1 MQILPSAQTGEI
13 RVAAQI
19 EAVRQALTP
28 YHGKIRACV
37 LGGFA
42 EWRDTQNY
50 RVSMGYAPNLY
61 SRTNSNDIFDA
72 IMRRA
77 IPMLGAEDRVFVKT
91 EAQTAKFVIAGV
103 AARFKKAGDDGL
115 GCNIPTQAAMA
126 FMDAER
132 TLPGL
137 PPETAKIELIW
148 EPNAIWTKVERVLV
162 VARDGDRLL
171 WDYEIGA
178 EAGQSDITPMNPTR
192 GPDQPEDASD
202 LVKPKVVPQTNPAA
216 E

>member
-1 MQILPSAQTGEI
+1 M
-13 RVAAQI
+13 AADI
-19 EAVRQALTP
+19 DAVRKALTP
-28 YHGKIRACV
+28 YHGKIHASV

-42 EWRDTQNY
+42 EWRDTQAF
-50 RVSMGYAPNLY
+50 RVSKGYAPNLY

-77 IPMLGAEDRVFVKT
+77 IPLLGAEERVFVKT

-103 AARFKKAGDDGL
+103 AARFKKAGEDGL

-171 WDYEIGA
+171 WDYEIVA
-178 EAGQSDITPMNPTR
+178 DAGEGEITPLTLTGR
-192 GPDQPEDASD
+192 SDQPDDASD
-202 LVKPKVVPQTNPAA
+202 LVKPKVLPQIMPEAK
-216 E
+216 

>member
-1 MQILPSAQTGEI
+1 M
-13 RVAAQI
+13 AADI
-19 EAVRQALTP
+19 DAVRQALTP
-28 YHGKIRACV
+28 YHGKIHACV
-37 LGGFA
+37 MDGFA
-42 EWRDTQNY
+42 EWRDTQAY
-50 RVSMGYAPNLY
+50 RISKGHAPNLY

-72 IMRRA
+72 ILRRA
-77 IPMLGAEDRVFVKT
+77 IPVLGAEEKVFVKT
-91 EAQTAKFVIAGV
+91 EAQTARFVIGGV

-126 FMDAER
+126 FMDADR

-171 WDYEIGA
+171 WEYEIVADAGEGA
-178 EAGQSDITPMNPTR
+178 ITPLAPTS
-192 GPDQPEDASD
+192 PHDESDDASD
-202 LVKPKVVPQTNPAA
+202 LIKPKVQPKTKPEAK
-216 E
+216 

>member
-1 MQILPSAQTGEI
+1 MPADIN
-13 RVAAQI
+13 
-19 EAVRQALTP
+19 AVRQALTP
-28 YHGKIRACV
+28 YHGKIHACV
-37 LGGFA
+37 VDGFA
-42 EWRDTQNY
+42 EWRDTQAY
-50 RVSMGYAPNLY
+50 RISKGYAPNLY

-72 IMRRA
+72 ILRRA
-77 IPMLGAEDRVFVKT
+77 IPVLGAEEKVFVKT
-91 EAQTAKFVIAGV
+91 EAQTARFVIGGV

-126 FMDAER
+126 FMDADR

-171 WDYEIGA
+171 WEYEIVADAGEGA
-178 EAGQSDITPMNPTR
+178 ITPLAPTS
-192 GPDQPEDASD
+192 PHDESDDASD
-202 LVKPKVVPQTNPAA
+202 LIKPKVQPKTKPEAK
-216 E
+216 

>member
-1 MQILPSAQTGEI
+1 M
-13 RVAAQI
+13 AADI
-19 EAVRQALTP
+19 DAVRKALTP
-28 YHGKIRACV
+28 YHGKIHACV

-42 EWRDTQNY
+42 EWRDTQTY
-50 RVSMGYAPNLY
+50 RISKGYAPNLY

-77 IPMLGAEDRVFVKT
+77 IPMLGAEERVFVKT

-126 FMDAER
+126 FMDADR

-171 WDYEIGA
+171 WDYEIVA
-178 EAGQSDITPMNPTR
+178 DAGEGEVTPLAPTS
-192 GPDQPEDASD
+192 PHDQPDDSSD
-202 LVKPKVVPQTNPAA
+202 LVKPKALPQTKPEAK
-216 E
+216 

>member
-1 MQILPSAQTGEI
+1 
-13 RVAAQI
+13 VAADI
-19 EAVRQALTP
+19 DAVRQALTP
-28 YHGKIRACV
+28 YHGKIHACV
-37 LGGFA
+37 IDGFA
-42 EWRDTQNY
+42 EWRDTQAY
-50 RVSMGYAPNLY
+50 RISKGYSPNLY

-72 IMRRA
+72 ILRRA
-77 IPMLGAEDRVFVKT
+77 IPVLGAEEKVFVKT
-91 EAQTAKFVIAGV
+91 EAQTARFVIGGV

-126 FMDAER
+126 FMDADR

-171 WDYEIGA
+171 WEYEIVADAGEGA
-178 EAGQSDITPMNPTR
+178 ITPLAPTSPHDE
-192 GPDQPEDASD
+192 PDDASD
-202 LVKPKVVPQTNPAA
+202 LVKPKAQPKTKPEVK
-216 E
+216 

>member
-1 MQILPSAQTGEI
+1 M
-13 RVAAQI
+13 AADI
-19 EAVRQALTP
+19 DAVRKALTP
-28 YHGKIRACV
+28 YHGKIHACV
-37 LGGFA
+37 LEGFA
-42 EWRDTQNY
+42 EWRDTQTY
-50 RVSMGYAPNLY
+50 RVSKGYAPNLY

-77 IPMLGAEDRVFVKT
+77 IPVLGAEARVFVKT

-103 AARFKKAGDDGL
+103 AARFKKAGEDGL

-126 FMDAER
+126 FMDADR

-171 WDYEIGA
+171 WDYEIVA
-178 EAGQSDITPMNPTR
+178 DAGKGEITPLAPT
-192 GPDQPEDASD
+192 GPSDQPDDASD
-202 LVKPKVVPQTNPAA
+202 LVKPKALPQTKPEAQ
-216 E
+216 

>member
-1 MQILPSAQTGEI
+1 M
-13 RVAAQI
+13 AADI
-19 EAVRQALTP
+19 NAVREALTP
-28 YHGKIRACV
+28 YHGKIHACV
-37 LGGFA
+37 LDGFA
-42 EWRDTQNY
+42 EWRDTQKY
-50 RVSMGYAPNLY
+50 RISKGYAPNLY

-72 IMRRA
+72 ILRRA
-77 IPMLGAEDRVFVKT
+77 IPVLGAEERIFVKT

-126 FMDAER
+126 FMDADR

-171 WDYEIGA
+171 WDYEIVA
-178 EAGQSDITPMNPTR
+178 DAGEGEITPFAPTD
-192 GPDQPEDASD
+192 PNDQPDDASD
-202 LVKPKVVPQTNPAA
+202 LVKPKVQPQTKPEAK
-216 E
+216 

>member
-1 MQILPSAQTGEI
+1 M
-13 RVAAQI
+13 AAGI
-19 EAVRQALTP
+19 NAVRKALTP
-28 YHGKIRACV
+28 YHGKIHSCV

-42 EWRDTQNY
+42 EWRDTQTY
-50 RVSMGYAPNLY
+50 RISKGYSPNLY

-77 IPMLGAEDRVFVKT
+77 IPVLGAEERVFVKT
-91 EAQTAKFVIAGV
+91 EAQTAKFIIAGV
-103 AARFKKAGDDGL
+103 AARFKKAGEDGL

-126 FMDAER
+126 FMDADR

-171 WDYEIGA
+171 WDYEIVA
-178 EAGQSDITPMNPTR
+178 DAGEGEITPLTPT
-192 GPDQPEDASD
+192 GPSNQPDDASD
-202 LVKPKVVPQTNPAA
+202 LVKPKVLPQIKPEAK
-216 E
+216 

>member
-1 MQILPSAQTGEI
+1 
-13 RVAAQI
+13 VAADI
-19 EAVRQALTP
+19 DAVRTALAP
-28 YHGKIRACV
+28 YHGKIHACV

-42 EWRDTQNY
+42 EWRDTQTY
-50 RVSMGYAPNLY
+50 RISKGYAPNLY

-77 IPMLGAEDRVFVKT
+77 IPTLGAEDKIFVKA

-103 AARFKKAGDDGL
+103 AARFKKAGEDGL

-126 FMDAER
+126 FMDANR

-148 EPNAIWTKVERVLV
+148 EPNAIWTKVQRVLV

-171 WDYEIGA
+171 WDYEIVADAEDGA
-178 EAGQSDITPMNPTR
+178 IAPLLPAGPQ
-192 GPDQPEDASD
+192 DQPDDASD
-202 LVKPKVVPQTNPAA
+202 LVKPKVLPQAKPEAK
-216 E
+216 

>member
-1 MQILPSAQTGEI
+1 M
-13 RVAAQI
+13 
-19 EAVRQALTP
+19 
-28 YHGKIRACV
+28 

-42 EWRDTQNY
+42 EWRDTQAF
-50 RVSMGYAPNLY
+50 RVSKGYAPNLY

-77 IPMLGAEDRVFVKT
+77 IPLLGAEERVFVKT

-103 AARFKKAGDDGL
+103 AARFKKAGEDGL

-171 WDYEIGA
+171 WDYEIVA
-178 EAGQSDITPMNPTR
+178 DAGEGEITPLTLTGR
-192 GPDQPEDASD
+192 SDQPDDASD
-202 LVKPKVVPQTNPAA
+202 LVKPKVLPQIMPEAK
-216 E
+216 